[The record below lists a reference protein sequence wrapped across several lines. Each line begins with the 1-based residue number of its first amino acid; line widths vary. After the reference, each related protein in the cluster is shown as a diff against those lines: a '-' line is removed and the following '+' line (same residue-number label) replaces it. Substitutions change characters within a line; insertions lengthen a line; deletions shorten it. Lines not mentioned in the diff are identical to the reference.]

1 MRANCTLCWGAGCIF
16 NMLVK
21 EEFSE
26 DVAFDKNQIDGKE
39 EAMVLP
45 GEMEK
50 EGTGKAET

>member
-1 MRANCTLCWGAGCIF
+1 
-16 NMLVK
+16 MLVK

>member
-1 MRANCTLCWGAGCIF
+1 
-16 NMLVK
+16 MLVK

-26 DVAFDKNQIDGKE
+26 DVAFDKKQIDGKE